1 LALAVIA
8 TMGIAGRVDGQA
20 GIAQVAACDLL
31 VELIVL
37 HDQHR
42 FEIFDRKHEN
52 VLYILEWSGGLA
64 ARDKLR
70 ACVKAK

>member
-1 LALAVIA
+1 MGCSTNIDSKSSIA
-8 TMGIAGRVDGQA
+8 NT
-20 GIAQVAACDLL
+20 
-31 VELIVL
+31 
-37 HDQHR
+37 
-42 FEIFDRKHEN
+42 KN

>member
-1 LALAVIA
+1 MAVEN
-8 TMGIAGRVDGQA
+8 VDT
-20 GIAQVAACDLL
+20 LL
-31 VELIVL
+31 DGML
-37 HDQHR
+37 DQHR
-42 FEIFDRKHEN
+42 FEVFDRKHEN